1 MNNLV
6 SLMPKEE
13 KKDKKDDKKIEKKD
27 DDKKVEVPAPGVP
40 NVQVNIKVSPNKKDY
55 VKVKEDVS
63 ESDK

>member
-40 NVQVNIKVSPNKKDY
+40 NV
-55 VKVKEDVS
+55 
-63 ESDK
+63 